1 MDKILNDIVNI
12 YKDIIH
18 EILNDEYKLNQFV
31 NKVKNNL
38 KKKNKKTFLR
48 NFNTILLENKIPNLD
63 IKIMYTNIQSL
74 KKFLQNLEIR
84 EVHLFTIIL
93 LILLILFLIK

>member
-93 LILLILFLIK
+93 LILFLIK